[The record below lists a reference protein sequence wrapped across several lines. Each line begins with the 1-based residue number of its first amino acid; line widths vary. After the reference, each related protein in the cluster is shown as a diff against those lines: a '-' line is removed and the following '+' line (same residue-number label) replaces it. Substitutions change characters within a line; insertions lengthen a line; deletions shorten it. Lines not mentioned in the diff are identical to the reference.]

1 MKTISDIFFVGLAI
15 IVGVLFF
22 TYIINTQER
31 LDEYIAAHGC
41 KQTTFVLDD
50 DGNQIPVYTCKDGR
64 TMSQHQ
70 ILSEM

>member
-1 MKTISDIFFVGLAI
+1 MKTISDVFFICLAI
-15 IVGVLFF
+15 AVGVLFF
-22 TYIINTQER
+22 TYLINTEEH
-31 LDEYIAAHGC
+31 LNEYIAAHGC
-41 KQTTFVLDD
+41 KQTTFVLDE